1 MGAVGRSAGS
11 RRSGK
16 ALSAL
21 LVSLSIAGC
30 AGGGAVSGP
39 EYLSENPEILVAM
52 EEAIQDEYRAELI
65 YLQVVDDFGP
75 VLPFSNILYAEG
87 RHSEAIAR
95 LYVARGLSVPAS
107 RWTPAEIPG
116 FPSVSEACRA
126 GVEAEI
132 ANAEIYERYFELDL
146 PADVRQV
153 FESNRAASLNNH
165 LPAFERC
172 S

>member
-1 MGAVGRSAGS
+1 
-11 RRSGK
+11 
-16 ALSAL
+16 
-21 LVSLSIAGC
+21 
-30 AGGGAVSGP
+30 
-39 EYLSENPEILVAM
+39 M

-132 ANAEIYERYFELDL
+132 ANGPVVSGATGTSFLW
-146 PADVRQV
+146 
-153 FESNRAASLNNH
+153 SWT
-165 LPAFERC
+165 
-172 S
+172 